1 MIVCMR
7 TTISLD
13 DRIFEAVKRR
23 AAAEG
28 RSVSAF
34 IAAVLDDA
42 MKRDPRPSEER
53 SFRLVA
59 VGGGGPY
66 PEVDLDRPRELMVA
80 EDEEQY
86 G

>member
-1 MIVCMR
+1 MR

-28 RSVSAF
+28 SSVSAF

-42 MKRDPRPSEER
+42 IKRQPEPEDERP
-53 SFRLVA
+53 FRLVTA
-59 VGGGGPY
+59 GDGGPY
-66 PEVDLDRPRELMVA
+66 PDIDLDRPRELMVA
-80 EDEEQY
+80 EDEERY

>member
-1 MIVCMR
+1 MR

-28 RSVSAF
+28 RSVSAY

-42 MKRDPRPSEER
+42 VKRHQRPREER
-53 SFRLVA
+53 PFRLVT
-59 VGGGGPY
+59 VGEGGVY
-66 PEVDLDRPRELMVA
+66 PEIDLDRPRELMVA